1 MEHIRTWVF
10 LLATVATFTGCRK
23 EAEPVLRSPGNEAR
37 SPLEFRFNQ
46 SSGLPEGRQ
55 QVYDEKTGVFHVHFQ
70 SPTPIGSSGSGLY
83 ERSAFEVAK
92 INGPF
97 VKPVVF
103 RLTGVPQNYGCVGDP
118 LCLCVGIINKDD
130 DLRLDGKC
138 YALVNAPL
146 APGLVDR
153 SLFRV
158 ESKDDVVT
166 VEFTEKGQSLLTPG
180 ALISFKVDTGW

>member
-1 MEHIRTWVF
+1 MKYIRTWAF
-10 LLATVATFTGCRK
+10 LAVTVAAFTGCRK
-23 EAEPVLRSPGNEAR
+23 VAEPTSRPPRNEAAP
-37 SPLEFRFNQ
+37 PLEVRFNQ
-46 SSGLPEGRQ
+46 SCGLPEGRQ
-55 QVYDEKTGVFHVHFQ
+55 QVYDEKTGVFHIHFQ
-70 SPTPIGSSGSGLY
+70 SPNPIGSSGSGLY

-118 LCLCVGIINKDD
+118 LCLCVGINNKGDG
-130 DLRLDGKC
+130 LRLDGKC

-146 APGLVDR
+146 APGPVDK

-158 ESKDDVVT
+158 ESQDDVVT
-166 VEFTEKGQSLLTPG
+166 VEFTEKGQALLAPG